1 MAAQRKY
8 PRSTLQDA
16 LQVPMALKDK
26 NGGNAWAPGEVAK
39 ALGVAK
45 TNNRFF
51 YLTAASR
58 DYGLTVGTRDAA
70 EISLTDH
77 GRATVYPDSAN
88 AAHEAKV
95 SAFLNVSVFKDVLS
109 HYSGSKLPELEY
121 LANTLETQFGV
132 PHDHHKEFVAIFEAN
147 CRYLGI
153 GASFDLTVS
162 ALQGAG
168 AGGGS
173 QASVTI
179 AKPDGQDDG
188 SPVCFVIMPFVERND
203 EHSPGFFNEVL
214 TQILSPAATAAGFT
228 VKTADRRGSDVIQS
242 TIVND
247 LLDADLVVA
256 DLTEHN
262 PNVLFELGMRIAEE
276 KPVVLVR
283 SKGTGRIFDV
293 DNLLRVVEYDPNVWP
308 TTVAKDIRS
317 VEEHIRA
324 GWAGR
329 ETNSTYLS
337 ILRSRAEL
345 GH

>member
-8 PRSTLQDA
+8 PRSTLEDA
-16 LQVPMALKDK
+16 LGVPMALKEK
-26 NGGNAWAPGEVAK
+26 NGGKPWATEEVAK
-39 ALGVAK
+39 ALGVAR
-45 TNNRFF
+45 TNNKFF

-58 DYGLTVGTRDAA
+58 DYGLTIGTRDAA
-70 EISLTDH
+70 EISLTEQ
-77 GRATVYPDSAN
+77 GRATVYPASA
-88 AAHEAKV
+88 EAEHQAKLN
-95 SAFLNVSVFKDVLS
+95 AFLNVSVFKDVLA
-109 HYSGSKLPELEY
+109 HYGGSKLPELDY

-132 PHDHHKEFVAIFEAN
+132 PPEYHDEFVSIFDAN

-153 GASFDLTVS
+153 GASFDPEEPAS
-162 ALQGAG
+162 PAAG
-168 AGGGS
+168 MAGGA

-179 AKPDGQDDG
+179 AKPEGQVDG
-188 SPVCFVIMPFVERND
+188 SPVCFVIMPFVERSD
-203 EHSPGFFNEVL
+203 EHSPGYFNEVL

-242 TIVND
+242 TIVNE

-308 TTVAKDIRS
+308 STVEKDVKS
-317 VEEHIRA
+317 VEDHIRA

-337 ILRSRAEL
+337 ILRSRAERA
-345 GH
+345 H